1 MINILFSIMTQHSSF
16 VAIDISRKEQR
27 NFPVEIYRSTEGNI
41 ELNVKLE
48 NDTFGLHKVKW
59 QSCLLLT
66 EHLLHDTFATFTRV
80 KNYTKSQLVQKMH
93 KFLLYLYMIFG
104 KNVYLCMQNEE
115 NGHIISIFPVA
126 DLRCRLYS
134 IALSSFVR
142 RNRRYG

>member
-1 MINILFSIMTQHSSF
+1 MI
-16 VAIDISRKEQR
+16 
-27 NFPVEIYRSTEGNI
+27 P
-41 ELNVKLE
+41 
-48 NDTFGLHKVKW
+48 FGLHKAKW

-93 KFLLYLYMIFG
+93 KFLLYLYMIFE

-126 DLRCRLYS
+126 DLRCRLYA

-142 RNRRYG
+142 RNRRYGRLLSRPSQGIFGKNRQQRQQRVLQATGLQDKIPNHWRIFFAPRFRH